1 MVKSKIVSQCEGTT
15 KDGNRCKNKVNIC
28 RGCKCAYH
36 RSPIYRIWAH
46 RGLGESFQIYFKDFL
61 GRPTQVSCPI
71 NKENQSIFLNRFENE
86 PVLLQWMNDQ
96 IERWDEGYPV
106 HYITKRRHKK

>member
-1 MVKSKIVSQCEGTT
+1 MVKPTIVSRCEGKT
-15 KDGNRCKNKVNIC
+15 KDGKQCKNKVNIC

-36 RSPIYRIWAH
+36 RSPIYRIWAD

-86 PVLLQWMNDQ
+86 PVLLQWMKDQ
-96 IERWDEGYPV
+96 IERRGNGYPV
-106 HYITKRRHKK
+106 HYITKRRYIK